1 MESNKLNAI
10 KKQKNPNK
18 KSTNK
23 VTKVTDENTPVK
35 KSTKITHKILT
46 KRGYVINKSQIT
58 PEQLQ
63 ATMAELNVTPIANSD
78 FGEETVSFPLFKNT
92 STQLCIPRYYG
103 VEKFG
108 QPLKTIGMVGGKS
121 KFKFKGSMKSH
132 QVPIV
137 DTALKTLKDKG
148 GGILQLYCG
157 CGKTVLALKIA
168 AELGLKTLIVVHKSF
183 LQNQWYDRIKE
194 FTDAKVGLIRQ
205 KKVDVEGKDIV
216 VGMLQSIAMINY
228 DLEIFNDFQLII
240 CDEVHHFASRVF
252 SQALYKI
259 GSKYT
264 LGLSATP
271 NRSDGLTK
279 VLYWYLGNIMYK
291 LERAGDKRVFVKVFN
306 YTTEDPNY
314 KEKKTWVK
322 GKGMKANPPKMIT
335 SLQKVSQRNKF
346 IVNILK
352 TVMVQDERKI
362 LVLSDRIDHLMDMK
376 KLLDSEIAKLVF
388 TEDIEEG
395 EITTAYYIG
404 KMKEYERVD
413 AVKADIIFAT
423 YAMAAEGLDIPTLN
437 TLLFA
442 TPKKNV
448 IQCVGRILRKQVKE
462 GDVSPLVIDILDHYS
477 VFESQGNKRVQYYSS
492 KKYTIEHYNG
502 IDDKIVTKAEYVKKL
517 YGNDYYELHA
527 DDENWK
533 DYDPDPNKIMY
544 INPDLFINDDV
555 VDDEENE
562 NDENDEDDYE
572 EEYKKDKPA
581 KFNLQEC
588 MFSD

>member
-1 MESNKLNAI
+1 MESKKTKI
-10 KKQKNPNK
+10 KKDSNK
-18 KSTNK
+18 KSL
-23 VTKVTDENTPVK
+23 TKVKKSSENVNEGFEKSTKETQSVK

-58 PEQLQ
+58 PGELK
-63 ATMAELNVTPIANSD
+63 ATTTELHVTPIANND
-78 FGEETVSFPLFKNT
+78 FGEEAISFPLFKNT

-103 VEKFG
+103 IEKFG
-108 QPLKTIGMVGGKS
+108 KPAKTIGMESGKV
-121 KFKFKGSMKSH
+121 KFKFKGEMKSH

-137 DTALKTLKDKG
+137 ETSLKTLKEKG

-168 AELGLKTLIVVHKSF
+168 AELKVKTLIVVHKSF
-183 LQNQWYDRIKE
+183 LQNQWYDRIQE

-291 LERAGDKRVFVKVFN
+291 LEREGDKRVFVKVFN

-322 GKGMKANPPKMIT
+322 GKGMKANPPKMVT
-335 SLQKVSQRNKF
+335 ALQKVKHRNTF
-346 IVNILK
+346 IINILK

-388 TEDIEEG
+388 TEDIEKD

-448 IQCVGRILRKQVKE
+448 IQCVGRILRKQSKE
-462 GDVSPLVIDILDHYS
+462 GDVSPLVIDILDNYS
-477 VFESQGNKRVQYYSS
+477 VFENQGKKRVQYYTS

-502 IDDKIVTKAEYVKKL
+502 VDDKIVTKA
-517 YGNDYYELHA
+517 DYI
-527 DDENWK
+527 K
-533 DYDPDPNKIMY
+533 
-544 INPDLFINDDV
+544 
-555 VDDEENE
+555 
-562 NDENDEDDYE
+562 
-572 EEYKKDKPA
+572 
-581 KFNLQEC
+581 KFN
-588 MFSD
+588 